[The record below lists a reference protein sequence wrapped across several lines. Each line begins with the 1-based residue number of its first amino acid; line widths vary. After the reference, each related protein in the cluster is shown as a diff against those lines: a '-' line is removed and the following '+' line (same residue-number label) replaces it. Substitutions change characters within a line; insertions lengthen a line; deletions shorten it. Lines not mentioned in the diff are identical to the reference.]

1 MSSVMEKVAPLMA
14 RVADGDGDAMGEL
27 WTEFQGAFVN
37 VARRVVEGFGRH
49 DLAGDPDELRVLGGT
64 AFLAVVQRAPS
75 WRPEALPWTWC
86 AAAIRSDIA
95 REIGHRS
102 TGTDPSVILDGTAV
116 DALGRRLEDLLD
128 VMDGE
133 PAGSGARAALL
144 PLAEA
149 IDEIGLLMEAVDR
162 VGSPRD
168 ADVHLEYGVQKH
180 SGDPSPAITVA
191 QIFSLTPASVRQIDR
206 RMRVKLASLAA
217 NEVRYAALT
226 ELAWFAA

>member
-1 MSSVMEKVAPLMA
+1 M
-14 RVADGDGDAMGEL
+14 
-27 WTEFQGAFVN
+27 
-37 VARRVVEGFGRH
+37 
-49 DLAGDPDELRVLGGT
+49 
-64 AFLAVVQRAPS
+64 
-75 WRPEALPWTWC
+75 
-86 AAAIRSDIA
+86 
-95 REIGHRS
+95 
-102 TGTDPSVILDGTAV
+102 ILDGTGV

-133 PAGSGARAALL
+133 PVGGTGARAALL
-144 PLAEA
+144 PLAAA

-217 NEVRYAALT
+217 NEARYAALA